1 MSPAGPRLHP
11 EAQPTVVGSDASLC
25 CCCEGSCLLF
35 FPALHVSP
43 SLFSSSPFSPLSQF
57 SCLLFSFFP
66 PSLLSS
72 RVLVPALLCWALFSS
87 HACAGFA
94 LDLRC
99 VRLVCGACAGLVL
112 RLCWASMELAPGLL
126 LLWSCAACGRLALG
140 LRWACAGLA
149 LGSRWAFT
157 CAGVVLLHSLCCA
170 CTGPPRCGRASGRRA
185 GLHGLTVGARIRTE
199 RLRCADQAR
208 LRVGIRGVCFR
219 GGAKARYNFEH
230 RVLSRW
236 GRRAARARGRLPRR

>member
-1 MSPAGPRLHP
+1 MVSQRRTHDDEPGRTTAAPG
-11 EAQPTVVGSDASLC
+11 AQPTVVGSDASLC
-25 CCCEGSCLLF
+25 CCGEGSCLLF

-43 SLFSSSPFSPLSQF
+43 SLLSSSPFSPLSQF

-99 VRLVCGACAGLVL
+99 VRLVCLGLCWACAGLPLSLHRVCSCSGLALLAVGL
-112 RLCWASMELAPGLL
+112 RWASAG
-126 LLWSCAACGRLALG
+126 LALG

-149 LGSRWAFT
+149 LGFHLRRGCTPALLVLRLHWTATLRT
-157 CAGVVLLHSLCCA
+157 CFRPPR
-170 CTGPPRCGRASGRRA
+170 GPPRADGWRSKTYRAFA
-185 GLHGLTVGARIRTE
+185 
-199 RLRCADQAR
+199 LR
-208 LRVGIRGVCFR
+208 
-219 GGAKARYNFEH
+219 
-230 RVLSRW
+230 
-236 GRRAARARGRLPRR
+236 